1 MLRGLS
7 QHAYQVRAR
16 LEMAKARKAIKPKA
30 PRELS
35 EYKKR
40 LQERTAAMEEEERQR
55 RRAKRRRKKGNSGD
69 EAESGSGAAPA
80 SDNGQ
85 GAEAGAEAGAE
96 EGDLGGMDPAMAAM
110 MGFSGFGGSKKR

>member
-1 MLRGLS
+1 
-7 QHAYQVRAR
+7 
-16 LEMAKARKAIKPKA
+16 MAKARKAIKPKA

-85 GAEAGAEAGAE
+85 GADAGAEAGAEAGAD